1 MNLLKTV
8 IDDLGEILKKNGIDE
23 TVDIRISN
31 IDNYDYQINNLVK
44 HQNHPNVDSIKE
56 EISTSLNS
64 SGLINNFD
72 FAKNLFINI
81 QINAES
87 IIGNLE
93 DVKTNILKH
102 KKESVIIDYG
112 GPNIGKPLHV
122 GHLRPLNIGRSI
134 YLTNKIIGND
144 IKSDIHLGD
153 WGMPVAQIITYCE
166 LEKISFDEL
175 TINMLEE
182 IYPSASKKYSSDDN
196 FKEKSQET
204 NKKLSSGE
212 KEVFS
217 DWKKISELTLTSL
230 KETLL
235 ILNHDFDYWWGESS
249 VNDLI
254 PDMLQNL
261 ENEGKIEKDDGAFIS
276 SQITDPRILI
286 TKSDGSYLYI
296 TTDLATALLRNKEI
310 SHEKV
315 LYVTDNRQKLHFE
328 QLFESLSFFDFPS
341 KEYAH
346 VGFGTI
352 NDSNGN
358 PLKTRDGG
366 NLKLVDL
373 YEQAYNYIQEI
384 NSTLSE
390 TDLHCLTNTVLT
402 YSDLLTNRK
411 TDYKFDLEKF
421 TSVSG
426 KTGIYVQYAQVRAN
440 KLVKML
446 IKDEPSL
453 SITPTPLGSLDRNLV
468 INLAN
473 IEFHLELSIKNNE
486 PHHLANYLYTISN
499 AFNAFYQDS
508 NIKKIEDSN
517 ERNQKILITTLF
529 IEYSHLVMSCL
540 GITPVKE
547 M

>member
-8 IDDLGEILKKNGIDE
+8 VDDLGEILKRNGIDE
-23 TVDIRISN
+23 AVDIRISN

-44 HQNHPNVDSIKE
+44 HQNHPNVNSIKE
-56 EISTSLNS
+56 EISDSLDS
-64 SGLINNFD
+64 SGLINIFS

-93 DVKTNILKH
+93 NVKNNVLRD

-122 GHLRPLNIGRSI
+122 GHLRPLNIGRSV

-144 IKSDIHLGD
+144 INSDIHLGD

-166 LEKISFDEL
+166 LEDFSFDEL

-182 IYPSASKKYSSDDN
+182 IYPNASKKYSTDEN
-196 FKEKSQET
+196 FKKKSQET

-212 KEVFS
+212 KEIFS
-217 DWKKISELTLTSL
+217 NWRKISELTLTSL

-261 ENEGKIEKDDGAFIS
+261 ESEGKIEKDEGAFIS

-328 QLFESLSFFDFPS
+328 QLFESLTFFDFPS

-373 YEQAYNYIQEI
+373 YEQAYNYIQKI

-402 YSDLLTNRK
+402 YSDLITNRK

-426 KTGIYVQYAQVRAN
+426 KTGIYVQYAQVRAK
-440 KLVKML
+440 KLIETLSEQKPTLQM
-446 IKDEPSL
+446 PS
-453 SITPTPLGSLDRNLV
+453 TPLGPLDRKL
-468 INLAN
+468 IIALAN
-473 IEFHLELSIKNNE
+473 IEFNLELSLKNNE
-486 PHHLANYLYTISN
+486 PHHLANYLYDISN
-499 AFNAFYQDS
+499 AFNTFYQDS
-508 NIKKIEDSN
+508 NIKKIDDN
-517 ERNQKILITTLF
+517 AERNQKIFITSLF

-540 GITPVKE
+540 GITPVEK

>member
-8 IDDLGEILKKNGIDE
+8 VDDLNEILKKNGIDE
-23 TVDIRISN
+23 DVDMRISN

-64 SGLINNFD
+64 SGLINIFD

-93 DVKTNILKH
+93 DVKNNILND

-249 VNDLI
+249 VNELI

-373 YEQAYNYIQEI
+373 YEQAFNYIQKI

-390 TDLHCLTNTVLT
+390 ADLHCLTNTVLT
-402 YSDLLTNRK
+402 YSDLITNRK

-440 KLVKML
+440 KLVKTL
-446 IKDEPSL
+446 IKDKPSL
-453 SITPTPLGSLDRNLV
+453 PIAPTPLGSLDRNLV

-508 NIKKIEDSN
+508 NIKKIEDTN

-540 GITPVKE
+540 GITPVNK

>member
-8 IDDLGEILKKNGIDE
+8 IDDLNEILKKNGIDE
-23 TVDIRISN
+23 AVDIRISN

-64 SGLINNFD
+64 SGLINIFD

-93 DVKTNILKH
+93 DVKNNIIKD

-166 LEKISFDEL
+166 LEEISFDEL

-182 IYPSASKKYSSDDN
+182 IYPNASKKYSSDDN

-217 DWKKISELTLTSL
+217 NWKKISELTLTSL

-249 VNDLI
+249 VNELI

-261 ENEGKIEKDDGAFIS
+261 ENEGKIEKDGGAFIS

-328 QLFESLSFFDFPS
+328 QLFESLSFFDFPT

-373 YEQAYNYIQEI
+373 YEQAYNYIQKI

-390 TDLHCLTNTVLT
+390 ADLHCLTNTVLT
-402 YSDLLTNRK
+402 YSDLITNRK

-440 KLVKML
+440 KLVKTL
-446 IKDEPSL
+446 SKDRPSL
-453 SITPTPLGSLDRNLV
+453 PITPTPLGSLDRNLV

-508 NIKKIEDSN
+508 NIKKIEDTN

-540 GITPVKE
+540 GITPVNK

>member
-1 MNLLKTV
+1 MNLLKTLL
-8 IDDLGEILKKNGIDE
+8 DDLGDILIKNGIEE
-23 TVDIRISN
+23 TIDIRISN
-31 IDNYDYQINNLVK
+31 LDNYDYQINNLVK
-44 HQNHPNVDSIKE
+44 FQNHPNIDTIKD
-56 EISTSLNS
+56 EISNSLNLS
-64 SGLINNFD
+64 VLIDVFE

-87 IIGNLE
+87 IVKNLE
-93 DVKTNILKH
+93 DVKNNILID

-166 LEKISFDEL
+166 LEGVDFDEL
-175 TINMLEE
+175 TIDMLEE
-182 IYPSASKKYSSDDN
+182 IYPNASKKYSADDN
-196 FKEKSQET
+196 FRKKSQDT

-212 KEVFS
+212 EEVYS
-217 DWKKISELTLTSL
+217 KWKKISKLTLTSL
-230 KETLL
+230 KETLFT
-235 ILNHDFDYWWGESS
+235 LNHDFDYWWGESS

-261 ENEGKIEKDDGAFIS
+261 ESEGKIEKDEGAFIS

-296 TTDLATALLRNKEI
+296 TTDLATAMLRNKEI

-328 QLFESLSFFDFPS
+328 QLFESLSFFNFPS
-341 KEYAH
+341 KKYEH

-373 YEQAYNYIQEI
+373 YVQAFNYIQNI
-384 NSTLSE
+384 NNTLSE
-390 TDLHCLTNTVLT
+390 ADLHCLTNTVLT
-402 YSDLLTNRK
+402 YSDLITNRK

-426 KTGIYVQYAQVRAN
+426 KTGIYIQYAQVRAN
-440 KLVKML
+440 KLVKNL
-446 IKDEPSL
+446 SENTPSL
-453 SITPTPLGSLDRNLV
+453 QTTPTPLGTLDRNLV
-468 INLAN
+468 MALAN
-473 IEFHLELSIKNNE
+473 IEFHLELSLKNNE
-486 PHHLANYLYTISN
+486 PHHLANYLYNISS

-508 NIKKIEDSN
+508 NIKKIEDAF
-517 ERNQKILITTLF
+517 ERNQKIFITALF

-540 GITPVKE
+540 GITPVKK

>member
-1 MNLLKTV
+1 MNLLKKV
-8 IDDLGEILKKNGIDE
+8 VDDLGNILKKNGIDE
-23 TVDIRISN
+23 VIDIRISN
-31 IDNYDYQINNLVK
+31 LENYDYQINNLVK
-44 HQNHPNVDSIKE
+44 YQNHHNIESIKK
-56 EISTSLNS
+56 EISSSLTT
-64 SGLINNFD
+64 SGLIDVFD

-87 IIGNLE
+87 IIIKLE
-93 DVKTNILKH
+93 DVKNNILREN
-102 KKESVIIDYG
+102 KEGIIIDYG

-144 IKSDIHLGD
+144 INSDIHLGD
-153 WGMPVAQIITYCE
+153 WGMPVAQIITYCD
-166 LEKISFDEL
+166 LEEIIFDEL

-182 IYPSASKKYSSDDN
+182 IYPNASKKYSSDDD
-196 FKEKSQET
+196 FKKKSQET
-204 NKKLSSGE
+204 NKKLSSGD

-217 DWKKISELTLTSL
+217 KWETISKLTLASL
-230 KETLL
+230 KETLST
-235 ILNHDFDYWWGESS
+235 LNHEFDYWWGESS

-254 PDMLQNL
+254 PDMLKNL
-261 ENEGKIEKDDGAFIS
+261 ESEGKIEKDDGAFIS

-296 TTDLATALLRNKEI
+296 TTDLATVILRNKEI

-341 KEYAH
+341 KTYAH

-366 NLKLVDL
+366 NLQLVDL
-373 YEQAYNYIQEI
+373 YEQAFNYIQKI
-384 NSTLSE
+384 NSTLSKA
-390 TDLHCLTNTVLT
+390 DLHCLTNTVLT
-402 YSDLLTNRK
+402 YSDLITNRK

-440 KLVKML
+440 KLVKTL
-446 IKDEPSL
+446 SKDKPSL
-453 SITPTPLGSLDRNLV
+453 PITPTRLGALDRNLV

-473 IEFHLELSIKNNE
+473 IEFHLELSLKNNE

-508 NIKKIEDSN
+508 NIKKIEDIN

-540 GITPVKE
+540 GIAPVKK

>member
-93 DVKTNILKH
+93 DVKTNILKD

-153 WGMPVAQIITYCE
+153 WGMPVAQIITYCM
-166 LEKISFDEL
+166 LEEISFDEL

-426 KTGIYVQYAQVRAN
+426 KTGIYVQYAQVRAK
-440 KLVKML
+440 KLIETLSEQKPTL
-446 IKDEPSL
+446 QIPS
-453 SITPTPLGSLDRNLV
+453 TPLGPLDRKL
-468 INLAN
+468 IIALAN
-473 IEFHLELSIKNNE
+473 IEFHLELSLKNNE
-486 PHHLANYLYTISN
+486 PHHLANYLYDISN
-499 AFNAFYQDS
+499 AFNTFYQDS
-508 NIKKIEDSN
+508 NIKKIDDDAA
-517 ERNQKILITTLF
+517 RNQKIFITSLF

-540 GITPVKE
+540 GITPVEK